1 MLRGRCSRWRYFLI
15 SFPVVVRGAQCVV
28 PPPSRERSEKK
39 NEITYGWEAV
49 GGGKYSVP
57 RVVGA
62 MYRDCASTEYGVHGF
77 SGSHGRRGRYSVGG
91 EWKGRRG

>member
-1 MLRGRCSRWRYFLI
+1 MALFPDLI
-15 SFPVVVRGAQCVV
+15 PCCGAWCAVRGAA
-28 PPPSRERSEKK
+28 PFPRKERKK